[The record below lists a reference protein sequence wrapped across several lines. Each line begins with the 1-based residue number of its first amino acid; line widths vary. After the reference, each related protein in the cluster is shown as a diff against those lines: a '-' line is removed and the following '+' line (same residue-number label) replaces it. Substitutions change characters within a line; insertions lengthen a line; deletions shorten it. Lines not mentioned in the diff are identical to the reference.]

1 MGLPRCPAY
10 IVLVAGRVDY
20 FFLGDAELVTGF
32 RFIGIEGLAVRD
44 SAEAIAV
51 FRRITEGWNE
61 TAGFALP
68 DSLHFADNCR
78 VLIMTEEVA
87 NWLDELLVN
96 WQISGRYP
104 LIVEIPGIAGR
115 LPGRKTLVDAIREAI
130 GIHV

>member
-1 MGLPRCPAY
+1 M
-10 IVLVAGRVDY
+10 
-20 FFLGDAELVTGF
+20 
-32 RFIGIEGLAVRD
+32 AVRD

-68 DSLHFADNCR
+68 DSLRCADNCR

-87 NWLDELLVN
+87 GWLDELLVN

-104 LIVEIPGIAGR
+104 LIVEIPGIVGR